1 MRVLPTALP
10 GVLLIEP
17 RVFADERGFFLE
29 AYHAERYAALG
40 IPALVQDNLSGSR
53 RGVLRGLHYQVVRPQ
68 GKLVAVTAGR
78 VFDVAVD
85 LRRSSPTFGKW
96 VGHYL
101 SADDRRQLWVPAGFA
116 HGFLAVSDWAEVSYK
131 VSDLY
136 CPEGERTLAWDDP
149 DVGVDWPLA
158 GARPLL
164 SAKDSAGLPL
174 GRAPLFD

>member
-1 MRVLPTALP
+1 MFLPP
-10 GVLLIEP
+10 G
-17 RVFADERGFFLE
+17 
-29 AYHAERYAALG
+29 
-40 IPALVQDNLSGSR
+40 SGG

-85 LRRSSPTFGKW
+85 LRRGSPSFGKW
-96 VGHYL
+96 VGNYL
-101 SADDRRQLWVPAGFA
+101 GADDRRQLWIPAGFA
-116 HGFLAVSDWAEVSYK
+116 HGFLVVSDWAEVSYK
-131 VSDLY
+131 VSDVY

-149 DVGVDWPLA
+149 DVGVAWPLA

-164 SAKDSAGLPL
+164 SDKDARGLPL